1 MAPRNGEKIAMTM
14 LAAETDTPSQN
25 VLEAGSAPALQY
37 SLKKIGKNPAITV
50 VENEEMAQ
58 S

>member
-1 MAPRNGEKIAMTM
+1 MAITT
-14 LAAETDTPSQN
+14 LATETETPSQN
-25 VLEAGSAPALQY
+25 VLDAGSDPALQY
-37 SLKKIGKNPAITV
+37 SLKKIGKNPAMTV